1 MVAGPAWPE
10 RLRCALRRVILLLR
24 PPAGLLALVGLLL
37 ALLVHVTALRGID
50 SEAEWPQVWLLH
62 GAVFPLILLA
72 VLATGAASRQR
83 TPNFREL
90 LALIPWPALLL
101 IGLALI
107 YVLATFVLFIPESAG
122 GAPIIKDGRLLQRSW
137 GGSRSDR
144 KRIPLSTERLATHLF
159 ERLDLPLSRRGDR
172 SAVRE
177 ASSQNRAAMRLRQS
191 GPIG

>member
-24 PPAGLLALVGLLL
+24 PPAGLLALVDLLL

-72 VLATGAASRQR
+72 VLAPGAASRQR

-101 IGLALI
+101 IGLLPFRP
-107 YVLATFVLFIPESAG
+107 VHPRERRRR
-122 GAPIIKDGRLLQRSW
+122 PDHQGRPFLLQRSW

-144 KRIPLSTERLATHLF
+144 KRIPLSTERPATHLF